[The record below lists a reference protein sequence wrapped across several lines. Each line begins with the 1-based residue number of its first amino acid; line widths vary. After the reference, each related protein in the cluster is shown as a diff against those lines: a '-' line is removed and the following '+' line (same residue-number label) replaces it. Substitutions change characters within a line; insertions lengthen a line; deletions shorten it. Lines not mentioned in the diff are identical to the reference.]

1 MSGNKGLYIMLG
13 SLLLLLLL
21 LSLATNFRFIFFG
34 RASSGGD
41 SNLFSIENSYLFI
54 SPLEAK
60 ADKTERIRVTV
71 FLLNSEG
78 LGVANQRVSL
88 RTPNELIIEDI
99 QPQTD
104 NYGRAIFD
112 LLSQTPGEY
121 FVEALVNN
129 LSVGEGVKVKF
140 Q

>member
-1 MSGNKGLYIMLG
+1 MLG
-13 SLLLLLLL
+13 TLFLMLLL
-21 LSLATNFRFIFFG
+21 LSLATNFRFIFLS
-34 RASSGGD
+34 RASQGGYSD
-41 SNLFSIENSYLFI
+41 LFSVENSYLFI

-60 ADKTERIRVTV
+60 ADKKERIRITV

-78 LGVANQRVSL
+78 LGVSSQKVSL
-88 RTPNELIIEDI
+88 RAPSELVVEDI

-112 LLSQTPGEY
+112 VMSETAGEY

-129 LSVGEGVKVKF
+129 LNVGEGVKVKF